1 MGWAHA
7 TFADYLA
14 ADWLVANDLS
24 AAQTRPLF
32 LGPDG
37 RCWPQTRLAAAWAIA
52 ISPERFEFIATADPA
67 SFQGEVELPGD
78 TLRAA
83 VIDGLFSVA
92 HTLSAAPW
100 ERSYRSLWHRD
111 VVEQLRPRLS
121 DPDPDCRRL
130 ALQLAR
136 ECAALELSDDLVAI
150 VTDTGASSQDRVA
163 AGWMLSRL
171 EDPNRTES
179 LRPLA
184 LDEGLRGDDP
194 EDDIKGVALLASWP
208 HALTNAEVFAMLEAP
223 QEAPL
228 PRHVCDL
235 PRPLPLGCHR
245 SRYRQRPALATR

>member
-1 MGWAHA
+1 M
-7 TFADYLA
+7 
-14 ADWLVANDLS
+14 
-24 AAQTRPLF
+24 
-32 LGPDG
+32 
-37 RCWPQTRLAAAWAIA
+37 
-52 ISPERFEFIATADPA
+52 
-67 SFQGEVELPGD
+67 
-78 TLRAA
+78 
-83 VIDGLFSVA
+83 IDGLSPSLIHSRQRRGNGPTA
-92 HTLSAAPW
+92 RYGIATWSNDSTAP
-100 ERSYRSLWHRD
+100 
-111 VVEQLRPRLS
+111 S

-208 HALTNAEVFAMLEAP
+208 HALTNAEVFAILTCRK
-223 QEAPL
+223 
-228 PRHVCDL
+228 RHHYHGV
-235 PRPLPLGCHR
+235 
-245 SRYRQRPALATR
+245 